1 MVFRLTDI
9 WLHTLE
15 RAMSAYDITDEQFDE
30 LIRTAR
36 LYHRQ
41 SSRCMEAKA
50 YLAGCV
56 MVAAQ
61 LETLLMCAC
70 HIYGDEIPETSIPST
85 RNGQKPLLKWSL
97 HELIRVARDCKW
109 LPAGLELDAQW
120 SGRKAKIGDYAIVL
134 KQFRNLVHPGAYVAD
149 SPRFRI
155 TKQRLER
162 CFEIV
167 EAANDHLLA
176 KIRASLNKIQEDE
189 HDDAEA
195 TG

>member
-1 MVFRLTDI
+1 
-9 WLHTLE
+9 
-15 RAMSAYDITDEQFDE
+15 MSAYDITDEQFNE
-30 LIRTAR
+30 LLRTAR

-41 SSRCMEAKA
+41 SDRCMEAKA

-61 LETLLMCAC
+61 LESLLMCFC
-70 HIYGDEIPETSIPST
+70 HIYGDEIPEKSIPS
-85 RNGQKPLLKWSL
+85 NKKGQKPLLKWTL
-97 HELIRVARDCKW
+97 HELIRVARDCNW
-109 LPAGLELDAQW
+109 LPAGLALEAQW

-162 CFEIV
+162 CFEIFD
-167 EAANDHLLA
+167 AANDHLLA
-176 KIRASLNKIQEDE
+176 KIHASMDKQIQEDD
-189 HDDAEA
+189 HDDAEV